1 MNTYL
6 IEIKEKSD
14 KFNTIG
20 VLTNLLK
27 VYMKDG
33 VINHFRVTEL
43 TAQKN
48 GGAEPSASDNNQMV
62 AALWELVSSVEA
74 RDVGYSFQNSDWV
87 PVNVERLNFAV
98 EKYMQ
103 SYAKLHH

>member
-14 KFNTIG
+14 NFETIG

-48 GGAEPSASDNNQMV
+48 IKEQSDSSAS
-62 AALWELVSSVEA
+62 
-74 RDVGYSFQNSDWV
+74 
-87 PVNVERLNFAV
+87 PVQHT
-98 EKYMQ
+98 K
-103 SYAKLHH
+103 AKICPHYGKEIVNRYTGESEVIHRCRCEGKQ